1 MTISYTGQVANA
13 RLCGFI
19 KLLFYWKGS
28 IYKLMY
34 KEMLIFVALYYLI
47 SAAYRFALVEAQKR

>member
-1 MTISYTGQVANA
+1 MTITYTGHVANA
-13 RLCGFI
+13 RLCAFS

-34 KEMLIFVALYYLI
+34 KEMAIFCGLYITLSLI
-47 SAAYRFALVEAQKR
+47 YRNFLDQNQRR